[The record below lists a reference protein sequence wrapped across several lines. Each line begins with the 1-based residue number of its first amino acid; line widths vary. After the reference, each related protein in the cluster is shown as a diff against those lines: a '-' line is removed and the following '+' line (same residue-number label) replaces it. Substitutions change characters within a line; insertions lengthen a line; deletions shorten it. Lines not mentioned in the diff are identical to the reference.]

1 MSDPVTQNNN
11 NANDDSILN
20 SIKHL
25 LGIMSDVTAFDMDI
39 IIHINAAF
47 AILASMGVG
56 PASGFKITSASEVWD
71 SFLSQCT
78 PGESTLYE
86 DVKTWMYMKVKLMFD
101 PPTNSPLL
109 DSYNRMINEIE
120 YRMYTQSGGY

>member
-1 MSDPVTQNNN
+1 MVDQPVAQNTDTNE
-11 NANDDSILN
+11 SILN

-25 LGIMSDVTAFDMDI
+25 LGIMSDVTAFDGDI
-39 IIHINAAF
+39 IIHINTAF
-47 AILASMGVG
+47 SILASMGVG
-56 PASGFKITSASEVWD
+56 PATGFKITSASELWD
-71 SFLSQCT
+71 TFLSQCQS
-78 PGESTLYE
+78 GEPTLYE

-109 DSYNRMINEIE
+109 DSYNRMISEIE

>member
-1 MSDPVTQNNN
+1 MVDQPVAQNTDTNE
-11 NANDDSILN
+11 SILN

-25 LGIMSDVTAFDMDI
+25 LGIMSDVTAFDGDI
-39 IIHINAAF
+39 IIHINSAF
-47 AILASMGVG
+47 SILASMGVG
-56 PASGFKITSASEVWD
+56 PATGFKITSASELWD
-71 SFLSQCT
+71 TFLSQFQ
-78 PGESTLYE
+78 PGEPTLYE

-109 DSYNRMINEIE
+109 DSYNRMISEIE

>member
-1 MSDPVTQNNN
+1 MVDQPVAQNTDTNE
-11 NANDDSILN
+11 SILN

-25 LGIMSDVTAFDMDI
+25 LGIMSDVTAFDGDI
-39 IIHINAAF
+39 IIHINTAF
-47 AILASMGVG
+47 SILASMGVG
-56 PASGFKITSASEVWD
+56 PATGFKITSASELWD
-71 SFLSQCT
+71 TFLSQCQ
-78 PGESTLYE
+78 PGEPTLYE

-109 DSYNRMINEIE
+109 DSYNRMISEIE

>member
-1 MSDPVTQNNN
+1 MVEPVAQNNDTN
-11 NANDDSILN
+11 ESILN

-25 LGIMSDVTAFDMDI
+25 LGIMSDVTAFDGDI
-39 IIHINAAF
+39 IIHINTAF
-47 AILASMGVG
+47 SILASMGVG
-56 PASGFKITSASEVWD
+56 PKTGFKISSASDVWD
-71 SFLSQCT
+71 TFLSKCT

>member
-11 NANDDSILN
+11 TDESILN

-25 LGIMSDVTAFDMDI
+25 LGIMSDVTAFDADI

-56 PASGFKITSASEVWD
+56 PSTGFKITSASEVWNA
-71 SFLSQCT
+71 FLSQCT
-78 PGESTLYE
+78 PGEPALYE
-86 DVKTWMYMKVKLMFD
+86 DVKSWMYMKVKLMFD

-109 DSYNRMINEIE
+109 DSYNRLIKEIE